1 MIGTKTLI
9 VLSSD
14 QAVKDLMDKNSNIYS
29 SRPDLYVVSDLISG
43 GYRMLFM
50 KYAQQW
56 RMIRKMIHSLL
67 NVQAA
72 RTYVPYQDL
81 ENKQMLNDLL
91 DTPDDF
97 VNHMRR
103 YLTSWSELIKGMPTA

>member
-1 MIGTKTLI
+1 
-9 VLSSD
+9 
-14 QAVKDLMDKNSNIYS
+14 
-29 SRPDLYVVSDLISG
+29 
-43 GYRMLFM
+43 MLFM
-50 KYAQQW
+50 KYDQQW
-56 RMIRKMIHSLL
+56 RMIRKMCHSLL

-72 RTYVPYQDL
+72 RTYVPYQVL

-103 YLTSWSELIKGMPTA
+103 CEILSEYAEIKIFEQFDGLAGIRSACTFQRRP

>member
-1 MIGTKTLI
+1 
-9 VLSSD
+9 
-14 QAVKDLMDKNSNIYS
+14 
-29 SRPDLYVVSDLISG
+29 
-43 GYRMLFM
+43 MLFM

-103 YLTSWSELIKGMPTA
+103 YLTSWSELIKDMQTV